1 VHGVLMSPPSLT
13 ASDLTVVLSTPEVVL
28 LLQAW

>member
-1 VHGVLMSPPSLT
+1 VLGVLMSPPSLT
-13 ASDLTVVLSTPEVVL
+13 VSDLTVVVPTPEVAL